1 MFAEINK
8 PCKFILRSIGR
19 GYKHS
24 SYGNIWE
31 CKKVMKKDGIN
42 QIYSPF
48 DRRRIQAHVIY
59 GNIRECKK
67 VMKKTASIKKF
78 SN

>member
-31 CKKVMKKDGIN
+31 CKKVMEKDGIN
-42 QIYSPF
+42 Q
-48 DRRRIQAHVIY
+48 RIFKRI
-59 GNIRECKK
+59 
-67 VMKKTASIKKF
+67 IKIAKYH
-78 SN
+78 SSKLSQPCYIL